1 MSDSQTTSLPTEQ
14 RQSSELL
21 ARQQQAQQRQI
32 LAMMGIGQWV
42 RPDSPTLKISDI
54 TESAGD
60 IQAPDSLTGQQPVSD
75 EQVRPEVRGGDPID
89 RHTTTAPVAS
99 DDEVL
104 ATDHV
109 KMNSFDNDSFD
120 VDVDIDV
127 ANNNESS
134 NASNKSYNFNNLNSF
149 SESASTEQVDT
160 ASHTPN
166 LAPPD
171 SEKIAP
177 FDLQG
182 ARYGDWVLLVDI
194 QALDNDSQKLWQN
207 ITQALSLDCETSSFP
222 ICAGM
227 DTAEL
232 ANASLAGYIFKIA
245 QSEDIQVAVLTAL
258 PGGLSHPKFATTPSL
273 ETMLEDSLLKREFWQ
288 QISN

>member
-54 TESAGD
+54 ENSAGEG
-60 IQAPDSLTGQQPVSD
+60 QASAALTEQQPVLD
-75 EQVRPEVRGGDPID
+75 EQVESGVATDHLID
-89 RHTTTAPVAS
+89 KRAMTAPVAL
-99 DDEVL
+99 DDE
-104 ATDHV
+104 ATTTEHAPL
-109 KMNSFDNDSFD
+109 NSFDEDGFSVDNADTSNNNDSL
-120 VDVDIDV
+120 
-127 ANNNESS
+127 
-134 NASNKSYNFNNLNSF
+134 NASNKSYNFDDLNTF
-149 SESASTEQVDT
+149 SESSSAEQAST
-160 ASHTPN
+160 ASASSD
-166 LAPPD
+166 LAPVS

-258 PGGLSHPKFATTPSL
+258 PDGLSHPKFATTPSL
-273 ETMLEDSLLKREFWQ
+273 ETMLGDSLLKREFWQ
-288 QISN
+288 QIST

>member
-1 MSDSQTTSLPTEQ
+1 MSDSQTTSLSTVQ
-14 RQSSELL
+14 RQRSELL
-21 ARQQQAQQRQI
+21 ACQQRQI

-54 TESAGD
+54 ENRAGEEQASAALTE
-60 IQAPDSLTGQQPVSD
+60 QQPVLD
-75 EQVRPEVRGGDPID
+75 EQVESGVAID
-89 RHTTTAPVAS
+89 HLVDKRSMTAPVAL
-99 DDEVL
+99 DDE
-104 ATDHV
+104 ATTTEHAPF
-109 KMNSFDNDSFD
+109 NSFSEDGFD
-120 VDVDIDV
+120 VDK
-127 ANNNESS
+127 ANTSNNNDSL
-134 NASNKSYNFNNLNSF
+134 NASSKSYNFDDLNTF
-149 SESASTEQVDT
+149 SEPSSVEQANTASASSD
-160 ASHTPN
+160 
-166 LAPPD
+166 LAPVS
-171 SEKIAP
+171 SEKVAP

-182 ARYGDWVLLVDI
+182 ARFGNWVLIVDI
-194 QALDNDSQKLWQN
+194 QALNDASQKLWQN

-258 PGGLSHPKFATTPSL
+258 PDGLSHPKFATTPSL
-273 ETMLEDSLLKREFWQ
+273 EAMLEDSLLKREFWQ